1 MLLHHF
7 KILLNRTLEP
17 YRIDRCCFLGYIR
30 FAFRAIAQLVS
41 VRVWGARGPGFE
53 FRLPDLKAVQLW
65 TAFFI
70 LPQTEFSL
78 NAILKKHWLKN
89 LNVGQQF
96 SELTPINAG
105 LGCEL

>member
-65 TAFFI
+65 TAFFYTTTDRI
-70 LPQTEFSL
+70 FFKCYTEKTLAKEFKCRP
-78 NAILKKHWLKN
+78 AIFRTYSHKCSFG
-89 LNVGQQF
+89 V
-96 SELTPINAG
+96 
-105 LGCEL
+105 